1 MASPGLFVFTFLFIG
16 EMSRNVICPKF
27 FNMRKYFVVEGIHA
41 GTAKA
46 ISDAQS
52 KFIIML
58 FYSVSM
64 FTPHFSGAFYISLHK
79 KRISPALVMR
89 FPRFFTGGAG
99 LQKLYCLTAVWVSI
113 WGNYCIP
120 SLLLIICSQGHSFF
134 SSPFEEDEILQTCK
148 TIGIIPPLLC
158 LLCKSY
164 SLHLSKL
171 LENM

>member
-1 MASPGLFVFTFLFIG
+1 M
-16 EMSRNVICPKF
+16 
-27 FNMRKYFVVEGIHA
+27 VEGIHA

-52 KFIIML
+52 KFIIVL

-64 FTPHFSGAFYISLHK
+64 FSPNFSGPFYISLHK

-89 FPRFFTGGAG
+89 FPRFFTGRAG

-120 SLLLIICSQGHSFF
+120 SLLLIICSQGHIFF
-134 SSPFEEDEILQTCK
+134 SSSFEEELAR
-148 TIGIIPPLLC
+148 PL
-158 LLCKSY
+158 
-164 SLHLSKL
+164 
-171 LENM
+171 E

>member
-1 MASPGLFVFTFLFIG
+1 
-16 EMSRNVICPKF
+16 
-27 FNMRKYFVVEGIHA
+27 MRKYFVVEGIHA

-46 ISDAQS
+46 ISDAQRM
-52 KFIIML
+52 FIIML

-89 FPRFFTGGAG
+89 FPRFFTGEAS

-120 SLLLIICSQGHSFF
+120 SLLLIICSQGHSLGFF
-134 SSPFEEDEILQTCK
+134 FSPFEEDEILQTCK
-148 TIGIIPPLLC
+148 TIGIIPPFLC

-171 LENM
+171 LENMLCRGQQENI